1 MTEKTQNIVKQAD
14 EFLKKT
20 SDVVKDLPKEVL
32 TGQFDTDIMKLEDIF
47 DERYPELDRAQ
58 DLEDFKDDLQQP
70 GFVGV
75 GLVKGKDENRELVG
89 YLYGYRFI
97 YGDNWDEESFDEA
110 SWYVADKDKER
121 EELRSAAKS
130 GKIVYMSNLSIAPMY
145 RFKLLAMLHEVIGQI
160 KEQGYRYCAMD
171 MLEDSF
177 KLLMGFGGK
186 PNFGRLNKFGFDL
199 IMTTG
204 DYASGS
210 LVILKVK

>member
-1 MTEKTQNIVKQAD
+1 MTQKTQNIVKQAD
-14 EFLKKT
+14 EFIKKT
-20 SDVVKDLPKEVL
+20 SDVIKDLPKEVS

-75 GLVKGKDENRELVG
+75 GLIKGKDKDRELVG

-97 YGDNWDEESFDEA
+97 YGDNWDEESFDNAE
-110 SWYVADKDKER
+110 WYVADKDKER
-121 EELRSAAKS
+121 EELRSAAKA
-130 GKIVYMSNLSIAPMY
+130 GKIVYMSNLAIVSTY
-145 RFKLLAMLHEVIGQI
+145 RFKLLAMLQETIRQI
-160 KEQGYRYCAMD
+160 KEQGYKYVCAD
-171 MLEDSF
+171 MLGDSF
-177 KLLMGFGGK
+177 KLIMGFGGK